1 MLMPA
6 MSGRHIVV
14 AFHRGGAMTTFEIHL
29 RECDPA
35 QSLIV
40 VTARDSDSE
49 ALAYA
54 EALLERYPEYYLA
67 EVWQGMKRIG
77 QVA

>member
-1 MLMPA
+1 MVGPFDR
-6 MSGRHIVV
+6 GR
-14 AFHRGGAMTTFEIHL
+14 AMTTFEIYL

-54 EALLERYPEYYLA
+54 EALLERYPEYYMA